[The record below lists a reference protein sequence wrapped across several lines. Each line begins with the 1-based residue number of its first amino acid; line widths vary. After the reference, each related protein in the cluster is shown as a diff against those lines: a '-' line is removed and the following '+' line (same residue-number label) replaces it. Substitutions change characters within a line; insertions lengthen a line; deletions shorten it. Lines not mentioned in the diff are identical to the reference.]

1 MQKSWDSKNTT
12 KMAMNDPLA
21 GTLSNIQNAEIV
33 GKDTCLAKPVSKVIR
48 KILEI
53 FKDNHYLGEVKEI
66 KDGKGGIFEINL
78 IGQINKCGVIK
89 PRFSVKLD
97 GYEKFEKRFLPAK
110 DCGLILVSTP
120 KGIMTH
126 IQAKEKR
133 LGGKL
138 LAFIY

>member
-1 MQKSWDSKNTT
+1 
-12 KMAMNDPLA
+12 MAMNDPLA
-21 GTLSNIQNAEIV
+21 TTLSNIQNAEIV
-33 GKDTCLAKPVSKVIR
+33 GKDICLAKPMSKVI
-48 KILEI
+48 KKVLEI

-66 KDGKGGIFEINL
+66 NDGKGGIFEINL

-89 PRFSVKLD
+89 PRFSVKLE

-110 DCGLILVSTP
+110 DCGLILVSTSQ
-120 KGIMTH
+120 GIMTH